1 LEKSGKAL
9 YTGDPHFPPVKTAMP
24 TDSFSADSSDML
36 AVNPLIRT
44 VSGKFDSALTIS
56 ELNRQ
61 VKRMLEVSYAHV
73 WVKGE
78 MTGLSRPS
86 SGHWYF
92 TLKDDKAQIR
102 CAMFKGFNQK
112 LRFQPK
118 EGDLILAQAK
128 VSLYEGRGDYQ
139 LLVETMEPAG
149 LGQLQA
155 AFEAL
160 KRKLA
165 QEGLFNPALKKP
177 LPVMPKKVAVIT
189 SATGA
194 VIHDIIS
201 VSKRRFP
208 LMDIILLPVSVQGDN
223 AAREIASAIEFANEH
238 KLADV
243 LIVGRGGGSLE
254 DLWSFNEEVVARA
267 IFNSKLPI
275 ISAVGHEVD
284 FTIADLV
291 ADYRAPTP
299 SAAAEKI
306 TCDQY
311 ELMQQLDL
319 TERRLTL
326 LILQRIRLS
335 DEKLDYAR
343 KRLKHPAQTL
353 EDQKKILSECQKR
366 INHTMQIALRMAT
379 QQLTSQHKALR
390 QLNPQTMISRHEE
403 RLARSLK
410 QLLNLQQQQIRQFEH
425 RLGLSAQTLQAAS
438 PLATLARGYA
448 IIKSGSDSHASTSRV
463 IASTSRVKAGDKI
476 TATLKDGILHCTVD
490 SSIPKLDL

>member
-1 LEKSGKAL
+1 MPPDNSML
-9 YTGDPHFPPVKTAMP
+9 DPNH
-24 TDSFSADSSDML
+24 DSLS
-36 AVNPLIRT
+36 NPLPNKT
-44 VSGKFDSALTIS
+44 GSKFDSALTIS

-78 MTGLSRPS
+78 LSGLSRPG

-92 TLKDDKAQIR
+92 NLKDDRAQIR

-112 LRFQPK
+112 LKFQPK
-118 EGDLILAQAK
+118 EGEMVLAQAK

-139 LLVETMEPAG
+139 LLVESMEPAG

-155 AFEAL
+155 AFDAL
-160 KRKLA
+160 KLKLS
-165 QEGLFNPALKKP
+165 QEGLFNPEFKKAI
-177 LPVMPKKVAVIT
+177 PVMPKKVVVIT
-189 SATGA
+189 SASGA

-208 LMDIILLPVSVQGDN
+208 LMEILLIPVSVQGEQ
-223 AAREIASAIEFANEH
+223 AAKEVSRAIEFANQHE
-238 KLADV
+238 LAEV

-254 DLWSFNEEVVARA
+254 DLWSFNEEIVARA
-267 IFNSKLPI
+267 IFASKIPI

-319 TERRLTL
+319 SERRLL
-326 LILQRIRLS
+326 YLIKHQLKRAQ
-335 DEKLDYAR
+335 EKIEYYE
-343 KRLKHPAQTL
+343 KRLKHPKDLLLDKKNRLTDF
-353 EDQKKILSECQKR
+353 DQR
-366 INHTMQIALRMAT
+366 IARAIQLQLKQAD
-379 QQLTSQHKALR
+379 QQLRSHQNSLR
-390 QLNPQTMISRHEE
+390 QLNPLVKIARYQE
-403 RLARSLK
+403 RLTQSLK
-410 QLLNLQQQQIRQFEH
+410 QLFSLQKQQIKQHEH
-425 RLGLSAQTLQAAS
+425 QLGLLAQTLHTAS
-438 PLATLARGYA
+438 PLATLARGYS
-448 IIKSGSDSHASTSRV
+448 IIKSGSDSQAASAKVITS
-463 IASTSRVKAGDKI
+463 STKVKAGDRI
-476 TATLKDGILHCTVD
+476 TATLKDGTLHCTVD
-490 SSIPKLDL
+490 SSIQKLDF

>member
-1 LEKSGKAL
+1 MPADDHILNSNDPMPNSNDAL
-9 YTGDPHFPPVKTAMP
+9 
-24 TDSFSADSSDML
+24 L
-36 AVNPLIRT
+36 AAQLSKQTN
-44 VSGKFDSALTIS
+44 SKFDSALTIS

-78 MTGLSRPS
+78 LSGLSRPS

-92 TLKDDKAQIR
+92 NLKDDRAQIR

-118 EGDLILAQAK
+118 EGEMVLAQAK

-139 LLVETMEPAG
+139 LIVESMEPAG

-160 KRKLA
+160 KLKLS
-165 QEGLFNPALKKP
+165 QEGLFNPEFKKAIP
-177 LPVMPKKVAVIT
+177 PMPKKVVVIT
-189 SATGA
+189 SASGA

-201 VSKRRFP
+201 VSKRRYP
-208 LMDIILLPVSVQGDN
+208 LMEIILIPVAVQGEL
-223 AAREIASAIEFANEH
+223 AAKEVARAIEFANQH
-238 KLADV
+238 ALAEV

-254 DLWSFNEEVVARA
+254 DLWSFNEEIVARA
-267 IFNSKLPI
+267 IFASTIPI

-306 TCDQY
+306 TCDHY

-319 TERRLTL
+319 SERRLTY
-326 LILQRIRLS
+326 LINQHLKRTL
-335 DEKLDYAR
+335 EKVEYFE
-343 KRLKHPAQTL
+343 KRLKHPKDLLQ
-353 EDQKKILSECQKR
+353 EKKTRLSEFEQ
-366 INHTMQIALRMAT
+366 
-379 QQLTSQHKALR
+379 
-390 QLNPQTMISRHEE
+390 
-403 RLARSLK
+403 RLARTMQLQLKQADQALRSHQNSLK
-410 QLLNLQQQQIRQFEH
+410 QLNPLSKIERYQERLTQNLKQLCSLQKQQLKQHEH
-425 RLGLSAQTLQAAS
+425 RLGLLAQTLHTAS
-438 PLATLARGYA
+438 PLATLARGYS
-448 IIKSGSDSHASTSRV
+448 IIKSGSDTQAASAKVITS
-463 IASTSRVKAGDKI
+463 SNKVKAGDKI
-476 TATLKDGILHCTVD
+476 TATLKDGTLHCTVD
-490 SSIPKLDL
+490 SSMPKLDF